1 MAFEDRNAH
10 PPSAN
15 PESHPVKS
23 ALPTIDDVARRA
35 GVSTATVSRC
45 LNSPERVANNTRD
58 LVLAAVAELGY
69 SPNFGAKALASK
81 RTNTFGAIIPTMA
94 NAIFARGLQAFQEE
108 LTEQGANLLVASSY
122 YDARIEEQQI
132 RAMVARGA
140 DGLLLIGTARSDSI
154 YQFLQQQEI
163 PVVLAWSYGPDIG
176 YPMVGFDNRSASAQI
191 TQMAIDLGHRRLAYI
206 SAPRADND
214 RARDRVEG
222 TKACMRECGLDPEL
236 MPIIET
242 PYSIPEAGDA
252 FEALMRSDHLP
263 TVVLCGND
271 VLAVGALCR
280 AREMGVKVP
289 DDISLT
295 GFDDIELASVVDPGI
310 TTVHVPHRQ
319 MGRKAASFLLKHKPG
334 DAMRVKLDTYIE
346 QRGSLAP
353 PRTVDALDIPG

>member
-1 MAFEDRNAH
+1 M
-10 PPSAN
+10 
-15 PESHPVKS
+15 KT

-45 LNSPERVANNTRD
+45 LNSPERVADATRD
-58 LVLAAVAELGY
+58 IVLTAVSELGY

-81 RTNTFGAIIPTMA
+81 RTNTYGAIIPTMA

-122 YDARIEEQQI
+122 YDAQIEEQQI

-154 YQFLQQQEI
+154 YQFLLQQEI
-163 PVVLAWSYGPDIG
+163 PLVLAWSYAEDIN
-176 YPMVGFDNRSASAQI
+176 YPMVGFNNKLASAQI
-191 TQMAIDLGHRRLAYI
+191 TQLAIDLGHRRLAYI

-222 TKACMRECGLDPEL
+222 TKACMRTCGLNPDD

-242 PYSIPEAGDA
+242 PYSIAEAGDA
-252 FEALMRSDHLP
+252 FETLMRADVRP

-280 AREMGVKVP
+280 ARDMGLKVP

-295 GFDDIELASVVDPGI
+295 GFDDIELASVVDPGM

-319 MGRKAASFLLKHKPG
+319 MGRNAANFLLKHKPG
-334 DAMRVKLDTYIE
+334 DSLKIKLDTYIE
-346 QRGSLAP
+346 KRGSLAP
-353 PRTVDALDIPG
+353 PRAEDGKSTRAS